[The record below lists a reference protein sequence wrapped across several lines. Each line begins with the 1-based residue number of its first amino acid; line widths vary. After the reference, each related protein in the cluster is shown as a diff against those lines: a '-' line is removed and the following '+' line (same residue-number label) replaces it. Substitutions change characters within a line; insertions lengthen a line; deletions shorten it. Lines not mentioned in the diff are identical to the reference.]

1 MNVNEPIH
9 CTSFVNV
16 EAYVQTFKVKGEWG
30 KEGVRNIFGR
40 GGGCCLEIST
50 LIFLLRLKIYLFD
63 RSLLRTSYWYLFLT
77 ECKSYFFA
85 KEMKSRPL

>member
-40 GGGCCLEIST
+40 GG
-50 LIFLLRLKIYLFD
+50 LLSGNQYLN
-63 RSLLRTSYWYLFLT
+63 LFAQVKDL
-77 ECKSYFFA
+77 SF
-85 KEMKSRPL
+85 